1 MANIFSLYG
10 TIFIDNEKANKSID
24 ETTKKGK
31 GAGTKMGSAFSTI
44 AKGAAS
50 MGTAVVTAAA
60 TVGTAAYKMAT
71 STAEQAD
78 YIDKLSERTG
88 INREELQRW
97 KHAADQSGVS
107 VDSFKNGIKKMSD
120 VIDDAN
126 NGSKTAATSIG
137 RLGLSLDD
145 LNTMSTEEKFNAI
158 TAALADMEEG
168 SERNALG
175 NDLLGK
181 SYTEMLPLLNAG
193 SDGIAGLKKEADD
206 LGLVMSESTV
216 KSGVKLGDT
225 IANVKAAV
233 NGLKNQI
240 GAAAIPIIQKFA
252 DMLIAGVPTLI
263 TIFNGLTPVIISVF
277 DNAIPPIMRL
287 ISNIFPVLITLIQSL
302 LPFVETFISSLL
314 PVVTDLL
321 LMLLPPATQIVQL
334 ILPLLLSLLEPL
346 FPLLQP
352 ILALLQPIIDML
364 MLILEPLIQLLNTVL
379 PPLINIISGLI
390 QIAIIPLQTHL
401 SSLAGVIGGA
411 FKGAFDLMRNN
422 VQTAKNVFN
431 GFIDFIKNVFT
442 GNWKGAWTAV
452 KNIFTSIFEGIKNGF
467 KVPLNAIIDGIN
479 VFIRG
484 LNRIEI
490 PDWVPGVGGKGFNV
504 REFKR
509 LRIGLDYVP
518 HDEFPALLHKGER
531 VLTNAE
537 ARAQDARRTVG
548 GESNKEVNV
557 NVEIRIDNFN
567 NNANEDLNS
576 LADRLSEIITAQV
589 NRQRAVFA

>member
-1 MANIFSLYG
+1 
-10 TIFIDNEKANKSID
+10 
-24 ETTKKGK
+24 
-31 GAGTKMGSAFSTI
+31 
-44 AKGAAS
+44 
-50 MGTAVVTAAA
+50 
-60 TVGTAAYKMAT
+60 
-71 STAEQAD
+71 
-78 YIDKLSERTG
+78 
-88 INREELQRW
+88 
-97 KHAADQSGVS
+97 
-107 VDSFKNGIKKMSD
+107 
-120 VIDDAN
+120 
-126 NGSKTAATSIG
+126 
-137 RLGLSLDD
+137 
-145 LNTMSTEEKFNAI
+145 
-158 TAALADMEEG
+158 
-168 SERNALG
+168 
-175 NDLLGK
+175 
-181 SYTEMLPLLNAG
+181 
-193 SDGIAGLKKEADD
+193 
-206 LGLVMSESTV
+206 
-216 KSGVKLGDT
+216 
-225 IANVKAAV
+225 
-233 NGLKNQI
+233 
-240 GAAAIPIIQKFA
+240 
-252 DMLIAGVPTLI
+252 
-263 TIFNGLTPVIISVF
+263 
-277 DNAIPPIMRL
+277 MRL

-379 PPLINIISGLI
+379 PPLIDVISGLI

-452 KNIFTSIFEGIKNGF
+452 KNIFTSIFECIKNGF

>member
-1 MANIFSLYG
+1 
-10 TIFIDNEKANKSID
+10 
-24 ETTKKGK
+24 
-31 GAGTKMGSAFSTI
+31 
-44 AKGAAS
+44 
-50 MGTAVVTAAA
+50 
-60 TVGTAAYKMAT
+60 
-71 STAEQAD
+71 
-78 YIDKLSERTG
+78 
-88 INREELQRW
+88 
-97 KHAADQSGVS
+97 
-107 VDSFKNGIKKMSD
+107 
-120 VIDDAN
+120 
-126 NGSKTAATSIG
+126 
-137 RLGLSLDD
+137 
-145 LNTMSTEEKFNAI
+145 
-158 TAALADMEEG
+158 
-168 SERNALG
+168 
-175 NDLLGK
+175 
-181 SYTEMLPLLNAG
+181 
-193 SDGIAGLKKEADD
+193 
-206 LGLVMSESTV
+206 
-216 KSGVKLGDT
+216 
-225 IANVKAAV
+225 
-233 NGLKNQI
+233 
-240 GAAAIPIIQKFA
+240 
-252 DMLIAGVPTLI
+252 
-263 TIFNGLTPVIISVF
+263 
-277 DNAIPPIMRL
+277 MRL

-302 LPFVETFISSLL
+302 LPFVEMFISSLL

-321 LMLLPPATQIVQL
+321 LMLLPPITQIVQL
-334 ILPLLLSLLEPL
+334 ILPLLINLLEPL

-422 VQTAKNVFN
+422 VQTAKNVFT

-537 ARAQDARRTVG
+537 ARAQDAHRTVG